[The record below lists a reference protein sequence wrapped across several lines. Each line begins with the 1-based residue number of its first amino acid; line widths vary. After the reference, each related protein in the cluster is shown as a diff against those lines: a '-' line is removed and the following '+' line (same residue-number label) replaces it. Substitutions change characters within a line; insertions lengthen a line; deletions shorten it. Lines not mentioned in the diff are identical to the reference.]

1 MVIADISPD
10 ICHFGM
16 TEHCWAPKKGIVTD
30 LAKPILVGSLITTPL
45 LSCSQR
51 GMFRNLSHVC
61 ADAYIDVGFEL
72 CLCLELLY

>member
-16 TEHCWAPKKGIVTD
+16 TEHSWAPKEGIVTD

-45 LSCSQR
+45 LSCSQW
-51 GMFRNLSHVC
+51 GMFE
-61 ADAYIDVGFEL
+61 I
-72 CLCLELLY
+72 